1 MFPIAAKPIFS
12 LRSGTYAR
20 GGPLTISN
28 GMPNATIY
36 YTTDGTIPTTS
47 SNAYTSPRTVSTS
60 ETVRAKAVAP
70 GYRDSDIGAETYV
83 VSGTTILATPTFSV
97 PPGTYTSVQT
107 VTISE
112 TTPGASI
119 YYTIDGTVPQP
130 SSANYTSP
138 LTVAP
143 SQTINAFGVLTAP
156 GYTVWY
162 GIANPGGGYIISSL
176 ATAAYSINLP
186 QTVTPAFDIA
196 PGTYSSTQT
205 VTITDATP
213 SATIYYT
220 LNGTVPTTS
229 SPKYIGPIN
238 VMFTSTLQAI
248 AIATGYAPSA
258 VATATYTINLVPPD
272 FSVAINPSSITV
284 TAGQNATATV
294 TLTPLNAF
302 HSTVSFSCS
311 GLPIGATCTFTPSS
325 VSPSSARHQQR

>member
-1 MFPIAAKPIFS
+1 MTVH
-12 LRSGTYAR
+12 RR
-20 GGPLTISN
+20 GNI
-28 GMPNATIY
+28 
-36 YTTDGTIPTTS
+36 
-47 SNAYTSPRTVSTS
+47 RR
-60 ETVRAKAVAP
+60 VRHDHP
-70 GYRDSDIGAETYV
+70 GDSDLL
-83 VSGTTILATPTFSV
+83 GTAGNLSPS
-97 PPGTYTSVQT
+97 SQT

-205 VTITDATP
+205 VTINRRHPERNHLLHTKRDCAYHKLPQIHWPHQRYVHFNPAGHRNCYRICTERRR
-213 SATIYYT
+213 
-220 LNGTVPTTS
+220 NC
-229 SPKYIGPIN
+229 
-238 VMFTSTLQAI
+238 
-248 AIATGYAPSA
+248 
-258 VATATYTINLVPPD
+258 NLYNQPRP
-272 FSVAINPSSITV
+272 
-284 TAGQNATATV
+284 
-294 TLTPLNAF
+294 
-302 HSTVSFSCS
+302 
-311 GLPIGATCTFTPSS
+311 
-325 VSPSSARHQQR
+325 ARFQRRDQP